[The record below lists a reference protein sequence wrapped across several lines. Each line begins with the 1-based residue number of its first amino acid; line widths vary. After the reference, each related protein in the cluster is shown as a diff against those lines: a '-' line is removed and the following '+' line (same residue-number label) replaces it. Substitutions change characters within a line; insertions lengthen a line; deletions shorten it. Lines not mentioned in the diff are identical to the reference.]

1 MHFCDPWV
9 VDLQDEARV
18 DDRLVLNPQRVAD
31 RLQILFVAPVILVCS
46 DSARRNSRHEGVL
59 SL

>member
-9 VDLQDEARV
+9 VDLKDETRV
-18 DDRLVLNPQRVAD
+18 HDRLVFKPQRIAD

-46 DSARRNSRHEGVL
+46 DSARRNSRQEGVL